1 MAQAADGVSRQRV
14 GSSLQPQRFPDYSAS
29 WQLSWE
35 KPMSSWYML
44 TLVGK
49 DQPGIVA
56 RVTTALF
63 EAGCNLGETSMIRL
77 GDNFTIMMMVQSES
91 GDETLHA
98 VLMPVIEALGL
109 VLHIDAIDAR
119 LHQRLT
125 PDVCILVHGA
135 DRAGIVSQVTTK
147 AAEAGLNILDLESDV
162 GGTESEPIYIL
173 QIEGVAAE
181 GVESIERALAP
192 LRADGVKV
200 DVRPIETLIG

>member
-1 MAQAADGVSRQRV
+1 
-14 GSSLQPQRFPDYSAS
+14 
-29 WQLSWE
+29 
-35 KPMSSWYML
+35 MSNWYML

-77 GDNFTIMMMVQSES
+77 GDNFTVMMMVQS
-91 GDETLHA
+91 GDGEDSLRNA
-98 VLMPVIEALGL
+98 LQPVIDALQL
-109 VLHIDAIDAR
+109 VLHVDAIEAG
-119 LHQRLT
+119 LHKRPI

-135 DRAGIVSQVTTK
+135 DRAGIVAQVTSR

-162 GGTESEPIYIL
+162 GGTEAEPIYIL
-173 QIEGVAAE
+173 QIEGVAGQ
-181 GVESIERALAP
+181 GVEAIEQALAP
-192 LRADGVKV
+192 VRAGGVKV